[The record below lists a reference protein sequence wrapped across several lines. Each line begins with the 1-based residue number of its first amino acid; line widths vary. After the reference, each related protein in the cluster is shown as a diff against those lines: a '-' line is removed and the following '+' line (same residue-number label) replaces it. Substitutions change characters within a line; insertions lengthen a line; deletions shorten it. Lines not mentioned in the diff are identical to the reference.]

1 MKKKTK
7 STPHEANAGE
17 KLDFITSTLKILSRK
32 IYRNPSATPIAK
44 LEPVPPLL
52 LTDDTDIAIIVS
64 IKQDSGIV
72 NLLCLTKRCELIKGE
87 PALFS
92 YLIKLFS
99 SKKFNVSAT

>member
-1 MKKKTK
+1 MIKKTK
-7 STPHEANAGE
+7 RTPHEANAGE
-17 KLDFITSTLKILSRK
+17 KFDFITSTLKILSRK

-72 NLLCLTKRCELIKGE
+72 NLFDIFGFYRRLVIFSVGN
-87 PALFS
+87 LF
-92 YLIKLFS
+92 L
-99 SKKFNVSAT
+99 

>member
-1 MKKKTK
+1 MMKKTK

-17 KLDFITSTLKILSRK
+17 KFDFMTSTLKILSRK
-32 IYRNPSATPIAK
+32 IYRNPNATPIAK

-72 NLLCLTKRCELIKGE
+72 NLLCLTKR
-87 PALFS
+87 
-92 YLIKLFS
+92 
-99 SKKFNVSAT
+99 